1 MLFSGFSPTM
11 RMGDRPNR
19 KHSHRVAHATG
30 RGGWPHPLRAATP
43 ISSSW
48 FSLAIFTKTQTK
60 KKHYQIYRVIQLFQ
74 PERGKKGDAELLLQL
89 SDGDTQGQTAQGS
102 EHLAELWVA
111 LLIAGGLDHMACKG
125 PFQLKP
131 FYIYYGLSHS
141 KQDQFAT
148 LLTEEPTIGFI
159 SQNT

>member
-1 MLFSGFSPTM
+1 LPSLP
-11 RMGDRPNR
+11 
-19 KHSHRVAHATG
+19 KHRQ
-30 RGGWPHPLRAATP
+30 
-43 ISSSW
+43 
-48 FSLAIFTKTQTK
+48 KK
-60 KKHYQIYRVIQLFQ
+60 KKHYQIYRVIQPFQ

-89 SDGDTQGQTAQGS
+89 SDGDTQGQAAQGS

-148 LLTEEPTIGFI
+148 LLTKEPTIGFI

>member
-1 MLFSGFSPTM
+1 METPKVRL
-11 RMGDRPNR
+11 
-19 KHSHRVAHATG
+19 HRALSTWLSY
-30 RGGWPHPLRAATP
+30 GWP
-43 ISSSW
+43 
-48 FSLAIFTKTQTK
+48 FSLQEGWTT
-60 KKHYQIYRVIQLFQ
+60 
-74 PERGKKGDAELLLQL
+74 
-89 SDGDTQGQTAQGS
+89 
-102 EHLAELWVA
+102 WVS
-111 LLIAGGLDHMACKG
+111 KG